1 MMDYFG
7 AIWPDES
14 IRRVASVGLSDD
26 ALLSSRSLEVV
37 QAWCGVLQ
45 QLRSFA
51 AAWRP
56 PEGFV
61 RPAPQVINDAI
72 KYLGEFRDRFPE
84 HPPLRAAVGPDG
96 EIAIEWQWDGGKE
109 YAEVELTGPNEM
121 EAMYVPASGQ
131 AQHRTSQL
139 RLPGGEPDNLMIA
152 GFVLIQHHDSALSA
166 DERDNFVLA
175 Q

>member
-7 AIWPDES
+7 AIWSDES
-14 IRRVASVGLSDD
+14 IGRYPKGGLPDD
-26 ALLSSRSLEVV
+26 ALLSSPSLKAV
-37 QAWCGVLQ
+37 QTWCRVLQ
-45 QLRSFA
+45 QLRSFT

-56 PEGFV
+56 PEGFA

-72 KYLGEFRDRFPE
+72 EVLWRFRDRFPE
-84 HPPLRAAVGPDG
+84 HPPVRAAVGPDG

-109 YAEVELTGPNEM
+109 YAEVELTRPNEM
-121 EAMYVPASGQ
+121 EAMYVPASGR

-152 GFVLIQHHDSALSA
+152 GFVLIHHHDSALSA
-166 DERDNFVLA
+166 DERDNFGLA